1 MKHNSDFITIPAHT
15 QPQNCACTYPLKP
28 MPKRTP
34 KIIRL
39 RRQKRIKMLC
49 IAILVILAIKL
60 LSCFRFVGGRITW
73 LDTVN
78 NKISVTTSD
87 GNIYEFKADTDTYRL
102 HAPIF
107 LIMFDNN
114 TLDVTDDIIIGDT
127 H

>member
-1 MKHNSDFITIPAHT
+1 MRNNTDFITFPAHI
-15 QPQNCACTYPLKP
+15 QSINTYPLKP

-78 NKISVTTSD
+78 NKISVMTSD
-87 GNIYEFKADTDTYRL
+87 GNVYEFKADTDTYRL
-102 HAPIF
+102 HAPIS